1 MEFLFEL
8 LFEFFG
14 EVILQVLFQ
23 ALAEAGLHMVKKPDA
38 PEKKPNPWLL
48 SLGYATLGAIVG
60 GVSLL
65 IHPGSLIQVDWLR
78 KVNLVLGPVAGG
90 LGMAWIGALRKK
102 RGQTTI
108 QLDRF
113 TYGFVFSFGMTAVRY
128 LWTH

>member
-14 EVILQVLFQ
+14 EVILQVFFQ
-23 ALAEAGLHMVKKPDA
+23 ALAEAGLHMFKRPDA
-38 PEKKPNPWLL
+38 PEKEANPWLL
-48 SLGYATLGAIVG
+48 SFGYVTLGAIIG

-90 LGMAWIGALRKK
+90 LGMALIGAWRKK

-128 LWTH
+128 LWAH

>member
-23 ALAEAGLHMVKKPDA
+23 ALAEAGLHLVKKPDA
-38 PEKKPNPWLL
+38 PGKEPNPWLL
-48 SLGYATLGAIVG
+48 SFGYVTLGAIIG
-60 GVSLL
+60 GISLL

-78 KVNLVLGPVAGG
+78 KANLVLGPVAGG
-90 LGMAWIGALRKK
+90 LGMAVIGALRRK

-128 LWTH
+128 IWAH